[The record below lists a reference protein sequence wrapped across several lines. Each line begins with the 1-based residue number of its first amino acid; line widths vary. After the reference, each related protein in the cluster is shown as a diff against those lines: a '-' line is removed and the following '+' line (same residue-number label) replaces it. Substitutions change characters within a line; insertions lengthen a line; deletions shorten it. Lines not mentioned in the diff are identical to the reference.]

1 MSDKL
6 KHLESLQGLKLEPS
20 DWLTVDQKMID
31 AFGDLSLDQ
40 DPFHQDPEWASLN
53 SPFGSTIAY
62 GFLTMSLLSHFQKTA
77 FMKSM
82 SQLGEALGTVGM
94 PINYGFDKLRFIAPV
109 PAGSRIRGAFKI
121 QRYEVRPDGAIA
133 MYIGCVVEIED
144 HARPALA
151 GDWVFL
157 LAAAE

>member
-1 MSDKL
+1 MPNKL
-6 KHLESLQGLKLEPS
+6 KHLDALQGLNLEPS

-31 AFGDLSLDQ
+31 EFGDLTLDQ
-40 DPFHQDPEWASLN
+40 DPFHQNPEWASLN

-62 GFLTMSLLSHFQKTA
+62 GFLTMSLLSHFQKSA
-77 FMKSM
+77 FTKSM
-82 SQLGEALGTVGM
+82 SQIGEALSTVGM

-109 PAGSRIRGAFKI
+109 PAGSRIRGVFKI

-133 MYIGCVVEIED
+133 MHVGCVVEIED

-151 GDWVFL
+151 GDWIFL
-157 LAAAE
+157 LATAE